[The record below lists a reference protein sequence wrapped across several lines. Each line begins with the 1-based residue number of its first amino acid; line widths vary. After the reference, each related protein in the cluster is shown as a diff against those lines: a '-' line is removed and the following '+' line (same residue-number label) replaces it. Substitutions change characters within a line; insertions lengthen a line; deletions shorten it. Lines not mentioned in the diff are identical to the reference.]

1 MKKLILIG
9 GILIA
14 IGGIAFGTYEYY
26 RPTDSTANIKEDIA
40 ISAGDLFTAF
50 EEDETNA
57 NTAYTDKVVA
67 VTGVVIDVKQSDEA
81 PTVILETTSAMGGIL
96 CTMYPSENS
105 KLASLKQGDSVT
117 IKGKCTGFLM
127 DVVLK
132 ECVIN

>member
-1 MKKLILIG
+1 MKKMILIVG
-9 GILIA
+9 LIAA

-26 RPTDSTANIKEDIA
+26 RPTASTSDIKADVT
-40 ISAGDLFTAF
+40 ISAAELFTAF
-50 EEDETNA
+50 ENDETAA
-57 NTAYTDKVVA
+57 NTAYTDKVVE
-67 VTGVVIDVKQSDEA
+67 VKGIVIDVKQNEEA

-105 KLASLKQGDSVT
+105 KLASLKQGDAVT